1 MKITYE
7 NINRDLADE
16 IKGLDKE
23 KKDLTASLTK
33 AKKDIEGLQNNI
45 KTLET
50 SLGASKDLVASTQQT
65 LEVRIALFFA
75 SPTLSVEPSCLG

>member
-1 MKITYE
+1 MKSKAWT
-7 NINRDLADE
+7 RRRR
-16 IKGLDKE
+16 
-23 KKDLTASLTK
+23 TSPASLTK

-75 SPTLSVEPSCLG
+75 SPYT